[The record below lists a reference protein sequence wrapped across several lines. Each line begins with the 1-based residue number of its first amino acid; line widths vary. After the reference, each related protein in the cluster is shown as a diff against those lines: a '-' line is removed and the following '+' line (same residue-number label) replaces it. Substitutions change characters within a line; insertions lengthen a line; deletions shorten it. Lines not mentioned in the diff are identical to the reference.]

1 MHLNLKENN
10 KQMYKIITC
19 ITSTD
24 MAAEIEISVI
34 NRFLSTSS
42 SEWLTQVK
50 GRKQFSKPQ
59 FSVYCCTVGPL
70 INSQFSFSL
79 CFFVLAGFT

>member
-42 SEWLTQVK
+42 SEWLT
-50 GRKQFSKPQ
+50 
-59 FSVYCCTVGPL
+59 
-70 INSQFSFSL
+70 
-79 CFFVLAGFT
+79 